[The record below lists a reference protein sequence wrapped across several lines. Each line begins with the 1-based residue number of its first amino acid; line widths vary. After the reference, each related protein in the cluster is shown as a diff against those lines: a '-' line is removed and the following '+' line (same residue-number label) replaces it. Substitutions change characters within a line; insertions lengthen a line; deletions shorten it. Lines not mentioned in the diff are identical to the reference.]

1 MLSNLGIEGN
11 YHNMIKPYKKNPT
24 TNIILNGKRLKDLIL
39 KIKKKATWP
48 LSLLSNIGSFRQ
60 SS

>member
-1 MLSNLGIEGN
+1 MQYSINFN
-11 YHNMIKPYKKNPT
+11 IKEATYDKPT